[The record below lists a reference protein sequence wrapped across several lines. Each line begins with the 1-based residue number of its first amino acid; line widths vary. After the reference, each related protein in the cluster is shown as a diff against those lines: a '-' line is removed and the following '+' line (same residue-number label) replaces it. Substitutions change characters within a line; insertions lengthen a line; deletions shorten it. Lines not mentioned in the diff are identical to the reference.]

1 AGNTLV
7 VQTKDGGLYGFRPRL
22 GARNRRDR
30 GAAGSSRAPRSRDT
44 KAAGVPGRSVF
55 ERQFET
61 KDHGVQRAPGAR
73 IRRGANS

>member
-1 AGNTLV
+1 M
-7 VQTKDGGLYGFRPRL
+7 RS
-22 GARNRRDR
+22 R
-30 GAAGSSRAPRSRDT
+30 GAAGLSRAPRPRDM

-61 KDHGVQRAPGAR
+61 KDDGARRAPGAR

>member
-1 AGNTLV
+1 M
-7 VQTKDGGLYGFRPRL
+7 
-22 GARNRRDR
+22 
-30 GAAGSSRAPRSRDT
+30 

-61 KDHGVQRAPGAR
+61 KDDGAHRAPGAR